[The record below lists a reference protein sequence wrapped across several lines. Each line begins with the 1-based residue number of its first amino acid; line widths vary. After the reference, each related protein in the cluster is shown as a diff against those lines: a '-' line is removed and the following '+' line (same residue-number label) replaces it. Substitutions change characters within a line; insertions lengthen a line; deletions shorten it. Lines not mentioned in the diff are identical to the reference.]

1 MNEASTTLLPLV
13 ALVWPL
19 ALAVLASLPPVR
31 PHAIRLLPL
40 APLPALWL
48 GFAGAQGS
56 ASFPAL
62 LLGVRL
68 AASPA
73 GALLFVMTAA
83 LWLGAAVYA
92 QSYMAG
98 TRKPAVFAGFWCL
111 TLAGNLGVFL
121 AADVA
126 TFYVAFA
133 TVSLAAYVL
142 IVHEATEAALRAGR
156 VYVAM
161 VVLGE
166 VCLLAAFVIGIE
178 AANSLEIAEIRAALA
193 GAPLGALAVIL
204 LVAGFGIK
212 AGLMPLHI
220 WLPLAH
226 PAAPTPASA
235 VLSGAIVKAGIIG
248 MMLFL
253 PANIGFAR
261 GLVVLGFVGAFAGA
275 LFGLSQSNPKAILAF
290 STISQMSLVTAL
302 IGSAVTSG
310 AGYEQIA
317 FYALHHGLA
326 KGALF
331 LSVGL
336 VAASADHWRAA
347 LLAATAL
354 VALSVAGAPFTGG
367 SLAKLGAKS
376 GLEGTAETALTLSAI
391 TTTLVLAWFLLVLAQ
406 RKHRG
411 GSPPALLA
419 MPTLALGFAALV
431 VPWGLGSG
439 WSGLQEGYPLK
450 PTSLWSSA
458 WPVAVGI
465 AAAFAWSHHQ
475 VSATSPFGQRATSL
489 LRRFHGLIFHIFCF
503 TKTAAQRRE
512 RCIRKGNIC
521 AWAVLRSALQVADAL
536 EQRLRLGR
544 NACLFL
550 IILCAAIVGSKWG
563 PD

>member
-1 MNEASTTLLPLV
+1 MIEASRTLLPLL
-13 ALVWPL
+13 ALAWPL
-19 ALAVLASLPPVR
+19 ALAALASLPPVR
-31 PHAIRLLPL
+31 PHAIRLLL
-40 APLPALWL
+40 FAPLPALWL
-48 GFAGAQGS
+48 GLTEVQGS

-62 LLGVRL
+62 LLGVTL

-83 LWLGAAVYA
+83 LWFGAAVYA
-92 QSYMAG
+92 QSYMTG

-142 IVHEATEAALRAGR
+142 IVHEATDAALRAGR

-166 VCLLAAFVIGIE
+166 VCLLAAFVIGIA
-178 AANSLEIAEIRAALA
+178 AANSLDIAEIRAALA
-193 GAPLGALAVIL
+193 SAPLGALAAVL

-212 AGLMPLHI
+212 AGLMPLHF

-253 PANIGFAR
+253 PAGTGFA
-261 GLVVLGFVGAFAGA
+261 GWLVALGFVGAFAGA
-275 LFGLSQSNPKAILAF
+275 LLGLSQSDPKAILAY

-302 IGSAVTSG
+302 IGSAAANG

-336 VAASADHWRAA
+336 VAACAGGWRAA
-347 LLAATAL
+347 KLAAVAL
-354 VALSVAGAPFTGG
+354 VALSVAGAPLTGG
-367 SLAKLGAKS
+367 SLAKLAAKS
-376 GLEGTAETALTLSAI
+376 ELAGMADTLLTLTAI
-391 TTTLVLAWFLLVLAQ
+391 TTTLVLASFLIRLGDA
-406 RKHRG
+406 KPGRG
-411 GSPPALLA
+411 RPPLLLA
-419 MPTLALGFAALV
+419 IPTLALGLAALI
-431 VPWGLGSG
+431 VPWLLGPG
-439 WSGLQEGYPLK
+439 WSGLEPGYAVRWS
-450 PTSLWSSA
+450 SLWSSA
-458 WPVAVGI
+458 WPVAAGL
-465 AAAFAWSHHQ
+465 AAALVWS
-475 VSATSPFGQRATSL
+475 
-489 LRRFHGLIFHIFCF
+489 RRPNTEPASTGRRTASRVQLWRDAVIHDVQSMA
-503 TKTAAQRRE
+503 TAAQVRGE
-512 RCIRKGNIC
+512 RPEKTAKR
-521 AWAVLRSALQVADAL
+521 AWADLRAAIGVANGLERRLQRG
-536 EQRLRLGR
+536 E
-544 NACLFL
+544 NATFFL
-550 IILCAAIVGSKWG
+550 IVLCGTIALSQWLW
-563 PD
+563 